1 MPIWS
6 APPET
11 EETKKQRIKKES
23 ESNTNEDALE
33 AVIDKS
39 KLAASSSTD
48 HRNLRR
54 KSSNIRGD
62 VEGLHI
68 HDQNKESSGKLEQ
81 VIFLA
86 ALCQPHRLNS
96 ITYFS
101 QPVTLLQMNSLLLL
115 IAIFAN
121 SVSCVQAQ

>member
-68 HDQNKESSGKLEQ
+68 HDQNKEASGKLEQ
-81 VIFLA
+81 VHKFFDHNMSIF
-86 ALCQPHRLNS
+86 CKKKPND
-96 ITYFS
+96 
-101 QPVTLLQMNSLLLL
+101 VN
-115 IAIFAN
+115 N
-121 SVSCVQAQ
+121 ND

>member
-1 MPIWS
+1 MPIWN

-68 HDQNKESSGKLEQ
+68 HDQNKEASGKLEQ
-81 VIFLA
+81 VSFKFFLP
-86 ALCQPHRLNS
+86 QYVN
-96 ITYFS
+96 
-101 QPVTLLQMNSLLLL
+101 VLQND
-115 IAIFAN
+115 N
-121 SVSCVQAQ
+121 YVNNND

>member
-68 HDQNKESSGKLEQ
+68 HDQNKEASGKLEQ
-81 VIFLA
+81 VSFLT
-86 ALCQPHRLNS
+86 ALCQC
-96 ITYFS
+96 
-101 QPVTLLQMNSLLLL
+101 
-115 IAIFAN
+115 FAKKN
-121 SVSCVQAQ
+121 IDVNNND

>member
-68 HDQNKESSGKLEQ
+68 HDQNKEASGKLEQ
-81 VIFLA
+81 VSFLTA
-86 ALCQPHRLNS
+86 IYVN
-96 ITYFS
+96 I
-101 QPVTLLQMNSLLLL
+101 LQND
-115 IAIFAN
+115 N
-121 SVSCVQAQ
+121 YVNNND

>member
-1 MPIWS
+1 MPVWN

-23 ESNTNEDALE
+23 ESNTIEDALE
-33 AVIDKS
+33 TVIDKS
-39 KLAASSSTD
+39 KLAASTD

-68 HDQNKESSGKLEQ
+68 HDQNKEASGKLEQ
-81 VIFLA
+81 VSFLA
-86 ALCQPHRLNS
+86 AICQC
-96 ITYFS
+96 
-101 QPVTLLQMNSLLLL
+101 
-115 IAIFAN
+115 FAE
-121 SVSCVQAQ
+121 